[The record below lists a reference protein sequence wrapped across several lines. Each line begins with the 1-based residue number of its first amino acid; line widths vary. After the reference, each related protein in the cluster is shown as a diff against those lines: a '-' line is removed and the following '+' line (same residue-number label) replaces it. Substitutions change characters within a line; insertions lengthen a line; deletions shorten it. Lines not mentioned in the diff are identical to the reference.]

1 MSMVYLVL
9 ASHGNLAEGMLNSV
23 QLLAGPQKNISTVTL
38 KPGNNI
44 EVFAQKLSDEIK
56 KHISQNKQV
65 LVLTDM
71 FGGSPTNSALI
82 ALQNLD
88 FKCITGMNLP
98 MVLEAV
104 LDQNQNYDFNKYLNK
119 VKEAGNHGIIDLNQ
133 KVALAK

>member
-1 MSMVYLVL
+1 MVYLVL
-9 ASHGNLAEGMLNSV
+9 ASHGNLAEGMLNSL

>member
-1 MSMVYLVL
+1 MVYLIL

-23 QLLAGPQKNISTVTL
+23 QLLAGPQKNISAITL
-38 KPGNNI
+38 KPGNSI
-44 EVFAQKLSDEIK
+44 EAFAQKLSNEIK
-56 KHISQNKQV
+56 NQINKEKHV

-71 FGGSPTNSALI
+71 FGGSSTNSALI

-104 LDQNQNYDFNKYLNK
+104 LDQNQNYDFNQYLNK

-133 KVALAK
+133 KVALTK

>member
-1 MSMVYLVL
+1 MVYLVL

>member
-1 MSMVYLVL
+1 MVYLIL

-23 QLLAGPQKNISTVTL
+23 QLLAGPQKNISAITL
-38 KPGNNI
+38 KPGNSI
-44 EVFAQKLSDEIK
+44 EAFAQKLSNEIK
-56 KHISQNKQV
+56 NQINKEKHV

-104 LDQNQNYDFNKYLNK
+104 LDQNQNYDFNQYLNK

-133 KVALAK
+133 KVALTK